1 MRKIFY
7 LLSGAFLMVLLLQ
20 CNSDEKGLNKRLT
33 RMAAELNESTP
44 VMLDQ
49 YARFDK
55 ASVVT
60 GNMFQYQYTVLN
72 TKNPDSLV
80 DIGLQSLRENIR
92 NEFSTNPQLAV
103 FKENNVVLVYVYKD
117 ENNLTIRTLRIDP
130 EEYQ

>member
-49 YARFDK
+49 YTRFDK

-80 DIGLQSLRENIR
+80 DIGLQSLRERSEERRVGKECRYRGWADHHNISR
-92 NEFSTNPQLAV
+92 
-103 FKENNVVLVYVYKD
+103 
-117 ENNLTIRTLRIDP
+117 
-130 EEYQ
+130 

>member
-103 FKENNVVLVYVYKD
+103 FKENNVVLEYVYKD

>member
-1 MRKIFY
+1 MRTIFY

-20 CNSDEKGLNKRLT
+20 CNSDEKALNKRLT
-33 RMAAELNESTP
+33 QMAVELNESTP

-49 YARFDK
+49 YTRFDK
-55 ASVVT
+55 ASVVS

-72 TKNPDSLV
+72 TENPDSLV

-92 NEFSTNPQLAV
+92 HEFSTNPQLAV
-103 FKENNVVLVYVYKD
+103 FKENNVVLEYVYKD
-117 ENNLTIRTLRIDP
+117 NNDRTIRTLRIDP